1 MVLEQH
7 CQKWLE
13 KQTSTH
19 QEEDDIGKKTDNDKR
34 VDIRNVV
41 EANRVSFQ
49 AQFKLLLWRMV
60 I

>member
-13 KQTSTH
+13 KQTSSH
-19 QEEDDIGKKTDNDKR
+19 QDDITKTDNDKR